1 MLNLAEARGGA
12 RSEGAKRPS
21 EAQRNPKKEKEEERR
36 KKMAHAFEGD
46 KSTFKT
52 MATSGYQGGMKINLT
67 GVNPDTTDADMVL
80 DGVSSLLAIASITP
94 DPTNSSRTVTE
105 VVVVSD

>member
-1 MLNLAEARGGA
+1 MIILKNEKTGGNA
-12 RSEGAKRPS
+12 QAAKRSEAAKRK
-21 EAQRNPKKEKEEERR
+21 ETPKKKGG

-52 MATSGYQGGMKINLT
+52 MATSGYQGGMKINLA

-94 DPTNSSRTVTE
+94 DPNNSSRTVTE
-105 VVVVSD
+105 VIVVSD